1 MLQEYRSAIVRVAL
15 LLPPQF
21 QPSSLTSGTVV
32 CGSGSSAGEFTLV
45 SGVYLPLDSAAAAV
59 TSLNVEPGG

>member
-1 MLQEYRSAIVRVAL
+1 MLHEYRSAMVSVAL

-21 QPSSLTSGTVV
+21 WRFSFTRGTVV
-32 CGSGSSAGEFTLV
+32 CGSGSSAGEFTCV
-45 SGVYLPLDSAAAAV
+45 SGLYLPLDSAAAAV